1 MVVGSLKRLILTTVT
16 GLEEVRTCKSLEAS
30 YQCFLRALQGLG
42 TELQSVSR
50 QLPAAKPVEQVQTQ
64 SVQQV
69 QQTSE
74 KEETEEESLQ
84 KHVQALISQE
94 MQVIKGQ
101 VAAGQIKMCDLSSEP
116 SEALVAQ
123 ALMEVHHYPDS
134 SPPAV
139 HQQRSYSPGVPS
151 PVQQNDYSP
160 GAPSPAQVSPLQAE
174 FHRTHSLTTTQAV
187 PDMSMEVSLSPSP
200 QAADCH
206 TPPVQEPL
214 SVQAQPKDLES
225 QVSCLQSRTAKQA
238 AQVAKLQAEL
248 EQSIQSCSL
257 TDSSR
262 QLPTQQQ
269 VEQVDQLW
277 DRTAG
282 KIVTSG
288 SNFVTGRPASVL
300 SLDRMD
306 ACSTVR
312 TVDRLE
318 ESSTRMPPPP
328 PNQRPPA
335 HQPLVSPITSPAQK
349 ILADR
354 ERTVFQDDSL
364 STGFSITSPTVA

>member
-1 MVVGSLKRLILTTVT
+1 M
-16 GLEEVRTCKSLEAS
+16 
-30 YQCFLRALQGLG
+30 
-42 TELQSVSR
+42 
-50 QLPAAKPVEQVQTQ
+50 
-64 SVQQV
+64 
-69 QQTSE
+69 
-74 KEETEEESLQ
+74 
-84 KHVQALISQE
+84 
-94 MQVIKGQ
+94 
-101 VAAGQIKMCDLSSEP
+101 
-116 SEALVAQ
+116 
-123 ALMEVHHYPDS
+123 
-134 SPPAV
+134 
-139 HQQRSYSPGVPS
+139 
-151 PVQQNDYSP
+151 
-160 GAPSPAQVSPLQAE
+160 
-174 FHRTHSLTTTQAV
+174 
-187 PDMSMEVSLSPSP
+187 
-200 QAADCH
+200 
-206 TPPVQEPL
+206 
-214 SVQAQPKDLES
+214 

-269 VEQVDQLW
+269 VEQIDQLW

-300 SLDRMD
+300 PLDRMD

-335 HQPLVSPITSPAQK
+335 HQPLVVSPITSPAQK
-349 ILADR
+349 ILAAADR
-354 ERTVFQDDSL
+354 ERIVFQDDSL
-364 STGFSITSPTVA
+364 SSGWYSASKTDFSKQCQNQPCPP